1 MNIEEEYKSLKE
13 KYSNLPKYKD
23 INDEFEIGAL
33 KEERIVLL
41 PRTILRIMLS
51 NVSNY
56 ISMIEPAIN
65 MTSGSLHTMIEA
77 KHISDENKKEMFKHY
92 KDLSKLIHE
101 GIYAEMGDEKETINF
116 IIKLW
121 KSWKELKQKQKNYLK
136 EIISAWSA
144 EDDFEKQRE
153 TGYTG

>member
-1 MNIEEEYKSLKE
+1 
-13 KYSNLPKYKD
+13 
-23 INDEFEIGAL
+23 
-33 KEERIVLL
+33 
-41 PRTILRIMLS
+41 
-51 NVSNY
+51 
-56 ISMIEPAIN
+56 
-65 MTSGSLHTMIEA
+65 
-77 KHISDENKKEMFKHY
+77 
-92 KDLSKLIHE
+92 
-101 GIYAEMGDEKETINF
+101 MGDEKETINF